1 MTRVCSFDNCDKS
14 LTHHS
19 ARGLCTGHYQQW
31 QRGEPLAPLQPR
43 NVAVPWLL
51 AHVDYD
57 GEDCLTWPFKP
68 RADGRGQ
75 VKWQGKM
82 TTAHRQMCIL
92 AHGAAPDG
100 KPEATHSCG
109 NGHLGCVN
117 PKHLRWGS
125 DKDNKADMLVHGTR
139 VRGERH
145 GAAKLTVDSVRAIR
159 SLSSEYS
166 QSALAARFAVQGST
180 IGKVV
185 RRERWGHV

>member
-1 MTRVCSFDNCDKS
+1 MRDCSYSGCEKK
-14 LTHHS
+14 LTSHS
-19 ARGLCTGHYQQW
+19 ARGLCGGHYQQW
-31 QRGEPLAPLQPR
+31 KRGEDLRPLEPR

-51 AHVDYD
+51 DHVHHTDD
-57 GEDCLTWPFKP
+57 ECLTWPFS
-68 RADGRGQ
+68 RTWDGRGQ
-75 VKWQGKM
+75 IKWKGKM
-82 TTAHRQMCIL
+82 SKAHRQMCIL
-92 AHGAAPDG
+92 AHGHPPEG

-145 GAAKLTVDSVRAIR
+145 GAAKLTTAAILEIR
-159 SLSSEYS
+159 R
-166 QSALAARFAVQGST
+166 LAASHSEAELARQFPVNRAT

>member
-1 MTRVCSFDNCDKS
+1 MKYCSFSDCDKK
-14 LTHHS
+14 LTRHS

-31 QRGEPLAPLQPR
+31 HRGEDLRTLEPR

-51 AHVDYD
+51 AHVDHTGD
-57 GEDCLTWPFKP
+57 DCLTWPFS
-68 RADGRGQ
+68 RQWDGRGQ
-75 VKWQGKM
+75 IKWQGKM
-82 TTAHRQMCIL
+82 SKAHRQMCIL
-92 AHGAAPDG
+92 AHGEPPEG

-145 GAAKLTVDSVRAIR
+145 GASKLTTAAVLEIRRLASDHSEAELARLFPVNRA
-159 SLSSEYS
+159 
-166 QSALAARFAVQGST
+166 T
-180 IGKVV
+180 IGKVI